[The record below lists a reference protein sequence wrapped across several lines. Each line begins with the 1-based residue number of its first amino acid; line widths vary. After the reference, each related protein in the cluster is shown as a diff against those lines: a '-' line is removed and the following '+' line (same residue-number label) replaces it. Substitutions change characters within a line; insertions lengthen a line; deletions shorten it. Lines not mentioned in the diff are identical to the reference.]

1 MSLWKLSLAFGII
14 VVQSTDSQCHL
25 KCSTSPLAHLTRP
38 NMSEYSPFP
47 SFPAMA
53 ETCWDPI
60 PSTVRPGTLQATW
73 TEPLSFH
80 SSPPLTAEAHLAT
93 GCLWRHQ
100 EFGGMYGWFC
110 SRIDCKIHL
119 LTYFILVLTRKR
131 LSCFDWEPTLPR
143 MFSWVAYSRT
153 LTSSTLNIEP
163 RLKKVRQASM
173 LDLNRFEGVWF
184 GYDGK

>member
-1 MSLWKLSLAFGII
+1 MEIYWTEFEEPITWPFFLVWFGGSEQIPTNQSHQKKLNRLGYLLMSLWKLSLAFGII
-14 VVQSTDSQCHL
+14 VVQSTDSQCHF

-73 TEPLSFH
+73 TEPPSFH

-119 LTYFILVLTRKR
+119 LTYFILV
-131 LSCFDWEPTLPR
+131 
-143 MFSWVAYSRT
+143 
-153 LTSSTLNIEP
+153 
-163 RLKKVRQASM
+163 
-173 LDLNRFEGVWF
+173 
-184 GYDGK
+184 